1 MHVACVSPSFVLF
14 AYVGENLVFLRNHH
28 ISLKSLM
35 FSLNFLFIAIY
46 FHAEYS
52 PGHGRLP
59 DLSKMEAKFLRLSTD
74 LKLSTTQAD
83 AVSRCMRNEHHHKN
97 LSFFK
102 LISCFFQVPQ
112 RKSRCPRAPPAWAAT
127 ATKRTAIA
135 QTIILMQM
143 KTALTLLPSPV
154 NHSIIFTLNY
164 TEMALQTI

>member
-35 FSLNFLFIAIY
+35 FSLNFLFIALY

-83 AVSRCMRNEHHHKN
+83 AVSRCTRNGVLERRSKGDA
-97 LSFFK
+97 F
-102 LISCFFQVPQ
+102 
-112 RKSRCPRAPPAWAAT
+112 
-127 ATKRTAIA
+127 
-135 QTIILMQM
+135 LMAM
-143 KTALTLLPSPV
+143 LPS
-154 NHSIIFTLNY
+154 SELGASGRLQ
-164 TEMALQTI
+164 ALQQIVEHSELGPLVQVTYFSLLIHIYVHCFDSKARLCGFASLRALKRRVS